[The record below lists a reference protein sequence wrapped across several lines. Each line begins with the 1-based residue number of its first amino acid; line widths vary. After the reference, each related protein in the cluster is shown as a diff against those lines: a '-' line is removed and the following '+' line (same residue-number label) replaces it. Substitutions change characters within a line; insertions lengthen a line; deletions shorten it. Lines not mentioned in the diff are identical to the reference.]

1 MATYVAAV
9 GAFVILGL
17 LAKFVIPLAL
27 AIVAIFVYYLEALDK
42 E

>member
-1 MATYVAAV
+1 MATYIAAV
-9 GAFVILGL
+9 GMFVILGL

-27 AIVAIFVYYLEALDK
+27 AIVAIFVYYLNALDR